1 MDFQEV
7 LAKNFPSNGSF
18 IIFLLYMG
26 MFVAQGMLVTASR
39 YGGSDYSYNTVT
51 VVLLTESVKLVLS
64 SAVYVKDKTAASLGE
79 GILKNKKVL
88 GLYFVPAALY
98 CLYNNLSFVS
108 LSYFNPTTYF
118 MFMQTRLLLTGLI
131 YQILFSKSLSSK
143 QWGSLLLLTIGCMIH
158 AGGTAKEGQG
168 STTGIT
174 ATSWAVI
181 GLGLAFIFTQ
191 VLCSVFAGVYN
202 EYLIKGK
209 GADIDIMIQNV
220 FMYLDSIAC
229 NVLLL
234 GVRGDLSSALT
245 STAISSMATNPIVI
259 MLIINNAVLGI
270 ITSLFLQKLNSV
282 LKAFASALELVI
294 TAVVSWPLLG
304 IPLTLNTVTALVAI
318 CAAVVIYA
326 QNPVSNPT
334 TTSAPPDAGKI
345 KTVEKV

>member
-1 MDFQEV
+1 MSPV
-7 LAKNFPSNGSF
+7 IPALYCLYKKVIIVNFVEN
-18 IIFLLYMG
+18 
-26 MFVAQGMLVTASR
+26 
-39 YGGSDYSYNTVT
+39 
-51 VVLLTESVKLVLS
+51 
-64 SAVYVKDKTAASLGE
+64 DK
-79 GILKNKKVL
+79 KKVL

-131 YQILFSKSLSSK
+131 YQILFSKKLSSK

-158 AGGTAKEGQG
+158 AGGTAKESQG

-234 GVRGDLSSALT
+234 VQRVQQHCDLLDGQQPSRHHAHHQQRRPWHHHQPLPPEAELSTESFCLCVGARHYCSGELAPPWHPPHSQHCDCTCGDMCRCSHLCPEPGVQPDHHKRATRCDEEQDRRKSVKLLNLAT
-245 STAISSMATNPIVI
+245 SFVNQ
-259 MLIINNAVLGI
+259 
-270 ITSLFLQKLNSV
+270 LFLV
-282 LKAFASALELVI
+282 
-294 TAVVSWPLLG
+294 T
-304 IPLTLNTVTALVAI
+304 LTRT
-318 CAAVVIYA
+318 
-326 QNPVSNPT
+326 
-334 TTSAPPDAGKI
+334 
-345 KTVEKV
+345 